1 MPRPA
6 SGADLGLG
14 EEELAED
21 ALKPP
26 PGSDLPEDMIFDNG
40 HNDPDPMDESFFGS
54 PMTDKGL
61 PQDDFRFDDLSGD
74 PLIDDDDL
82 I

>member
-1 MPRPA
+1 
-6 SGADLGLG
+6 
-14 EEELAED
+14 
-21 ALKPP
+21 
-26 PGSDLPEDMIFDNG
+26 MIFDNG

-74 PLIDDDDL
+74 PLVDDDDL